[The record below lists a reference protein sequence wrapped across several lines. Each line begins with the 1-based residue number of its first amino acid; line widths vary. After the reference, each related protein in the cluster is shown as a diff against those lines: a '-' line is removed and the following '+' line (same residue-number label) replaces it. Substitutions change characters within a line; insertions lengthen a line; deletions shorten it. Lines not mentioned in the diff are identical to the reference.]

1 MRELSINNFKQVV
14 SVTYRGEQYLV
25 RDNGAVCRVRRP
37 NGRKRPLD
45 GVWTFG
51 NQCRTNGYR
60 RISGSVVHKIVATA
74 FYGEQPSPSHVVD
87 HLDTNRRNNRVE
99 NLRWATR
106 LENIV
111 SNPKT
116 FRRIEQKWG
125 SIEAM
130 LQDPKRAE
138 KADPLSNRS
147 WMPERAEAAVYRAP
161 ADTNSYTPLAIQ
173 RNWKTPNAFPLCPDE
188 ISDQPLKSY
197 LMQLQV
203 GSIFS
208 HNKYGETLVE
218 VAALSED
225 GIFLSVVTKICDGVK
240 GWGLAKISFEEGKFV
255 HEAHGTF
262 FTPEGAEKKHFEL
275 IGMKWDRGDTFDDL
289 C

>member
-25 RDNGAVCRVRRP
+25 RDNGAVCRVRRL
-37 NGRKRPLD
+37 NERKRRLD

-60 RISGSVVHKIVATA
+60 RTSGVVVHKIVATA
-74 FYGEQPSPSHVVD
+74 FYGEQPSPAHVVD
-87 HLDTNRRNNRVE
+87 HIDTNRRNNRVE
-99 NLRWATR
+99 NLRWVTR
-106 LENIV
+106 LENIT

-116 FRRIEQKWG
+116 LRRIEQKWG
-125 SIEAM
+125 SIDAM
-130 LQDPKRAE
+130 LSDPQRAE

-147 WMPERAEAAVYRAP
+147 WMPHEAEESMSRTP
-161 ADTNSYTPLAIQ
+161 DTNSYTPLAMQ

-188 ISDQPLKSY
+188 IDDHPLKSY
-197 LMQLQV
+197 LTKLEV

-218 VAALSED
+218 GTALSDD
-225 GIFLSVVTKICDGVK
+225 GLFLSVVTKICDGVK
-240 GWGLAKISFEEGKFV
+240 GWGLAKITFEEGKFV
-255 HEAHGTF
+255 HEAYGTF

-275 IGMKWDRGDTFDDL
+275 IGKKWDKGETFDDF